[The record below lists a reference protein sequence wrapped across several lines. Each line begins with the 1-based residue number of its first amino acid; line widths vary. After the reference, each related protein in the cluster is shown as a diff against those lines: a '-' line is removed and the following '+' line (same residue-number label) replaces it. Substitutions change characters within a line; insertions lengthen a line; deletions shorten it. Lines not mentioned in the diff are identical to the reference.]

1 MEWKHQGPQEWLKR
15 NFNPHIGL
23 SNLFNAWIRFKNSK
37 NSTALINS
45 VQVEADVQDT
55 ETDDADNTV
64 DDKNPTSVQAILVND
79 LPIGRACSPFE
90 IIRIQTKAG
99 CYPVVLIY
107 DTGAQVSL
115 CNPETNPLLIG
126 TKQANKNLTISTIES
141 AKAKLRGI
149 HTLDLGGGQQM
160 DAILIPNLQLN
171 LRTIRIPEVWQ
182 HTYDTF
188 ADQDH
193 DNVKA
198 QILVGADKSTLFPIA
213 EMDSNGK
220 PIETG
225 KCRLM
230 RSRITNKLIPFGAYE
245 DNQDHQEIMKP
256 EVQIPKV
263 QASEAIDEIVNSIKS
278 SSEIPDVTPTD
289 QNVDTK

>member
-1 MEWKHQGPQEWLKR
+1 
-15 NFNPHIGL
+15 
-23 SNLFNAWIRFKNSK
+23 
-37 NSTALINS
+37 
-45 VQVEADVQDT
+45 
-55 ETDDADNTV
+55 
-64 DDKNPTSVQAILVND
+64 
-79 LPIGRACSPFE
+79 
-90 IIRIQTKAG
+90 
-99 CYPVVLIY
+99 
-107 DTGAQVSL
+107 
-115 CNPETNPLLIG
+115 
-126 TKQANKNLTISTIES
+126 
-141 AKAKLRGI
+141 
-149 HTLDLGGGQQM
+149 M

-198 QILVGADKSTLFPIA
+198 QILVGADRSTLFPIA

-263 QASEAIDEIVNSIKS
+263 QASVAINEIVNPIKS
-278 SSEIPDVTPTD
+278 SSEIPDVIPTN
-289 QNVDTK
+289 QNMNTR

>member
-1 MEWKHQGPQEWLKR
+1 MKR
-15 NFNPHIGL
+15 NFNQHIGL
-23 SNLFNAWIRFKNSK
+23 SNLFNAWTRFKNSK

-45 VQVEADVQDT
+45 VQVEADAQDA
-55 ETDDADNTV
+55 EIDDVDNTV
-64 DDKNPTSVQAILVND
+64 DDKDTTGVRAVLVNE

-90 IIRIQTKAG
+90 IIRVQTKAG
-99 CYPVVLIY
+99 CYPIVLIY

-126 TKQANKNLTISTIES
+126 TKQADRNVTISTIES

-160 DAILIPNLQLN
+160 DAILIPNLKLN

-213 EMDSNGK
+213 EMDSNGN

-225 KCRLM
+225 KCRLI

-245 DNQDHQEIMKP
+245 DNQDHQEMMNT
-256 EVQIPKV
+256 EVQIPQV
-263 QASEAIDEIVNSIKS
+263 RAGEAIDETLSSVRPKS
-278 SSEIPDVTPTD
+278 AIPDVAPTD
-289 QNVDTK
+289 PNMDTE

>member
-1 MEWKHQGPQEWLKR
+1 M
-15 NFNPHIGL
+15 
-23 SNLFNAWIRFKNSK
+23 
-37 NSTALINS
+37 INS
-45 VQVEADVQDT
+45 VQVEEDIQDT
-55 ETDDADNTV
+55 KTDDADNTV
-64 DDKNPTSVQAILVND
+64 SDKNPTSVQAMLVND

-90 IIRIQTKAG
+90 ILRIQTKTG

-141 AKAKLRGI
+141 AKAKQRGI
-149 HTLDLGGGQQM
+149 HTLDLGEGQQM
-160 DAILIPNLQLN
+160 DAILIPTLQLK
-171 LRTIRIPEVWQ
+171 LRTIRTPEVWQ

-213 EMDSNGK
+213 EMDSNGD
-220 PIETG
+220 PVETG

-230 RSRITNKLIPFGAYE
+230 RSRITNKLIPFGACE
-245 DNQDHQEIMKP
+245 DHQDHQEMMDT
-256 EVQIPKV
+256 EAQVNQV
-263 QASEAIDEIVNSIKS
+263 QAGEAIDENLCSVMQNLA
-278 SSEIPDVTPTD
+278 IPDVAP
-289 QNVDTK
+289 VDSDMDTE

>member
-1 MEWKHQGPQEWLKR
+1 
-15 NFNPHIGL
+15 
-23 SNLFNAWIRFKNSK
+23 
-37 NSTALINS
+37 
-45 VQVEADVQDT
+45 
-55 ETDDADNTV
+55 
-64 DDKNPTSVQAILVND
+64 
-79 LPIGRACSPFE
+79 
-90 IIRIQTKAG
+90 
-99 CYPVVLIY
+99 
-107 DTGAQVSL
+107 
-115 CNPETNPLLIG
+115 
-126 TKQANKNLTISTIES
+126 
-141 AKAKLRGI
+141 
-149 HTLDLGGGQQM
+149 M

-245 DNQDHQEIMKP
+245 DNQDHQEIMNP

-263 QASEAIDEIVNSIKS
+263 QASEAIDEIVNSIKPKL
-278 SSEIPDVTPTD
+278 EIPDVAPTD
-289 QNVDTK
+289 QNMDTK

>member
-1 MEWKHQGPQEWLKR
+1 MRR
-15 NFNPHIGL
+15 NFNPNIGL
-23 SNLFNAWIRFKNSK
+23 SNLYNAWIRFRHSK
-37 NSTALINS
+37 NNSILINA
-45 VQVEADVQDT
+45 VQVEENIPDT
-55 ETDDADNTV
+55 KTNNAGSAVSNQT
-64 DDKNPTSVQAILVND
+64 PMSVEVMLVND

-90 IIRIQTKAG
+90 ILRIQTKTG
-99 CYPVVLIY
+99 CHPVVLIY

-263 QASEAIDEIVNSIKS
+263 QASEAIDEIVNPIKS
-278 SSEIPDVTPTD
+278 SSEIPDVVPTD
-289 QNVDTK
+289 QNMNTR